1 MQNHI
6 RTILLVLIVAILGVG
21 GAQLFKN
28 YIGKNDLVTLTALK
42 SGIDIEIENF
52 VAVNENSEEKIWEL
66 KADLAQID
74 QENNLTHLQ
83 NVELTMKNKE
93 NQDFW
98 VVADSGVLKNETND
112 VELEG
117 NVRMIGSSE
126 FAKQR
131 LAGDKDETT
140 DQKNG

>member
-6 RTILLVLIVAILGVG
+6 RTILLVVIVLVLGAG
-21 GAQLFKN
+21 GTQLVKQ
-28 YIGKNDLVTLTALK
+28 YLGKNSLVTLTALK

-52 VAVNENSEEKIWEL
+52 VVVNENSEEKIWEL

-83 NVELTMKNKE
+83 NVELTMKNKAK
-93 NQDFW
+93 QDFW

-117 NVRMIGSSE
+117 HVRMIGSSE
-126 FAKQR
+126 FAKGR
-131 LAGDKDETT
+131 LSKQQEEPSGKTNE
-140 DQKNG
+140 